1 VGAQFH
7 LNDEMRRQGHAE
19 KEALDTFNSSLKGL
33 SCRVDSDLILRAARA
48 EWTHW
53 RRVRTLW
60 VSVSGDPDAARMA
73 IGLMPEDLPAL
84 HRPFHRNTQATFS
97 SGWARQPLVE
107 AALRCVI
114 AVLTDDELPPDR
126 PFAVRARAVPHW
138 AIALAVHYLGI
149 RELRPAAV
157 ESYQQRGVVNAEM
170 AGIRCGDLSQS
181 ITKLLKN
188 IDYLYSGN
196 ATETL
201 LRIPKISGKL
211 FHALVI
217 AIACGALEGRSAASE
232 AQIQRLKRQL
242 PSAFRVEMVSTLPEL
257 ASDGRIIPT
266 PTDSSEN
273 VVSFRKS
280 AEARSSRGAERSL
293 GRSL

>member
-1 VGAQFH
+1 VGTQFH
-7 LNDEMRRQGHAE
+7 LTDEMRRQGHAE
-19 KEALDTFNSSLKGL
+19 QQALDRFNASLKGL

-60 VSVSGDPDAARMA
+60 VSVSSDPDAARMA

-84 HRPFHRNTQATFS
+84 HQPFHKNTQATFG

-107 AALRCVI
+107 AALRYVT

-126 PFAVRARAVPHW
+126 PFMVRARAVPHW

-149 RELRPAAV
+149 RELRHAAV
-157 ESYQQRGVVNAEM
+157 ESYQQRGVVNADL

-188 IDYLYSGN
+188 IDYLFNRN

-201 LRIPKISGKL
+201 VRIPGISGKL

-217 AIACGALEGRSAASE
+217 AIACGALEGRSTASE
-232 AQIQRLKRQL
+232 VQIQHLKRQL
-242 PSAFRVEMVSTLPEL
+242 PAAFRVEMVSTLPEL
-257 ASDGRIIPT
+257 ASDGRIIPAST
-266 PTDSSEN
+266 HSSQN

-280 AEARSSRGAERSL
+280 AEARSGRGAERSL
-293 GRSL
+293 GRPL